1 LVVKQFHFTYFH
13 THLSISNKKEICHT
27 HFPVFV
33 LEEKEL
39 FSYGAGKQFSL
50 LELLPSTLVTRK
62 KEVFSK
68 RSAIVVILR

>member
-1 LVVKQFHFTYFH
+1 MACQKTYSFFRK
-13 THLSISNKKEICHT
+13 TNAR
-27 HFPVFV
+27 PVFV

-68 RSAIVVILR
+68 RNSWLDILP